1 MKNTTSPN
9 LLDYLCNTSRTGKHL
24 MKQQKDELENLLDG
38 KFLTASKFS
47 MEIEKIVLA
56 CKGEL
61 NYMEAVICYCEEHD
75 IELTTVNKLISKPL
89 KEKIRADAQR
99 LNCIKRTTRAKLP
112 QV

>member
-1 MKNTTSPN
+1 M
-9 LLDYLCNTSRTGKHL
+9 SR
-24 MKQQKDELENLLDG
+24 QKDELENLLEG

-47 MEIEKIVLA
+47 LEIEEIVRD

-61 NYMEAVICYCEEHD
+61 NYIEAIICYCEENQ
-75 IELTTVNKLISKPL
+75 IELETVNKLISKPL

-112 QV
+112 L